1 MSGGSRSELCIVGA
15 GAAGLKATIGRERLL
30 LYCARPM
37 FAAERLV
44 WAGEGAQ
51 ARYRLRGR
59 RCKSTG

>member
-51 ARYRLRGR
+51 VR
-59 RCKSTG
+59 